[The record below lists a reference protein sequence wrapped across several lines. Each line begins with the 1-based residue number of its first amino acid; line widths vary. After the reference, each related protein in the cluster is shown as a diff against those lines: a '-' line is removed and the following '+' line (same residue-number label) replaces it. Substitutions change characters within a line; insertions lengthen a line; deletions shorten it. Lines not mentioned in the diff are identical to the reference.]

1 MVRHIPNFITLL
13 NLVTGCFAVYFA
25 FSGNPELA
33 AWLIGLA
40 AVFDFLDGLA
50 ARVLKSVSSIGKIL
64 DSLADVISFGL
75 APSAIMLVL
84 IKGQT
89 GEGSVLPFVAFIIPA
104 FSALRLAVF
113 SVDDQQKEQ
122 FQGVPTPANA
132 LFLASFP
139 LIISHSPDPSLVNSI
154 FTSISFLLV
163 VTVVASFLLVL
174 KIPILSLK
182 FSDFSWRYN
191 QSRYLLIGSSIA
203 LLIWLNFL
211 AVPVIFVLYILLSI
225 FFLRKH

>member
-1 MVRHIPNFITLL
+1 MVRHVPNFITIL

-25 FSGNPELA
+25 FSGNPA
-33 AWLIGLA
+33 FAGWLIGLA

-50 ARVLKSVSSIGKIL
+50 ARMLRSVSPIGKIL

-75 APSAIMLVL
+75 APAAIMLDL
-84 IKGQT
+84 IS
-89 GEGSVLPFVAFIIPA
+89 ERSGSASFLPFVAFIIPA

-139 LIISHSPDPSLVNSI
+139 LIIGHFPGSSLVNTM
-154 FTSISFLLV
+154 FTSLYFLV
-163 VTVVASFLLVL
+163 GVTVISSFLLVL
-174 KIPILSLK
+174 KVPILSLK

-191 QSRYLLIGSSIA
+191 QPRYLLIGSSIA

-211 AVPVIFVLYILLSI
+211 AVPVIFVLYILISV